1 MYGNRS
7 GTETTPPTAAPPDHL
22 RETARTRSRRS
33 AGNVQRSSWLT
44 GVVVAVLAALVAL
57 LAGSPALAAPAASE
71 SPRSVSTLP
80 TIVLV
85 HGAFAGASSW
95 DEVSSALGKDGYRT
109 VAVSLPLSGT
119 VADIATV
126 RAALD
131 AVAGPKVVVGH
142 SYGGFVISDATAG
155 RGDVTALVY
164 TAAFV
169 PAAGESIIGLGAGYA
184 PAAFL
189 APGHLTFDSAG
200 RATITST
207 SFRDDFAQDLSPRL
221 AATLDRAQ
229 KPTDLSILFAP
240 SGDVAWPTIP
250 SWYAVSGADRVIDPA
265 LQRYMAAR
273 AGATTVTFDD
283 ASHAGGFTHY
293 SARFTKLVEQAA
305 TRP

>member
-57 LAGSPALAAPAASE
+57 LVGSPALAAPASSE

-109 VAVSLPLSGT
+109 
-119 VADIATV
+119 
-126 RAALD
+126 
-131 AVAGPKVVVGH
+131 VVVGH

-189 APGHLTFDSAG
+189 APGHLTFDSVG

-229 KPTDLSILFAP
+229 TPTDLSILFAP
-240 SGDVAWPTIP
+240 SGDVACPTIP

>member
-1 MYGNRS
+1 MSSNRS
-7 GTETTPPTAAPPDHL
+7 GIVTTPPPTSPDL
-22 RETARTRSRRS
+22 VPGPGRMRNGRGASSVRRRS
-33 AGNVQRSSWLT
+33 TWLAGV
-44 GVVVAVLAALVAL
+44 VLAALVAL
-57 LAGSPALAAPAASE
+57 MAGAPAQAGPAS
-71 SPRSVSTLP
+71 SGALTSVAARP

-85 HGAFAGASSW
+85 HGAFAGPSSW
-95 DEVSSALGKDGYRT
+95 DEVSAALRKDGYT
-109 VAVSLPLSGT
+109 SVAVPLPLSGT
-119 VADIATV
+119 VDDIATV
-126 RAALD
+126 RATLD

-142 SYGGFVISDATAG
+142 SYGGFVISDAAAG
-155 RGDVTALVY
+155 RSDVSALVY

-207 SFRDDFAQDLSPRL
+207 NFRDDFAQDLSPRL
-221 AATLDRAQ
+221 ASTLDRAQ
-229 KPTDLSILFAP
+229 TPTDLSILFAP
-240 SGDVAWPTIP
+240 SADVAWPAIP

-305 TRP
+305 ARR